1 MLVGSPVMYDIILF
15 ENFRTRKREAGIF
28 RNLSFGDY
36 FVKTCVFSTRKR
48 RLLGRYAKTAKKI
61 YVFSN
66 SIRILTDGNS
76 GYPSW

>member
-15 ENFRTRKREAGIF
+15 ENFRTRKREGIF
-28 RNLSFGDY
+28 RSLSFGDY
-36 FVKTCVFSTRKR
+36 FVKTCVFSARIR

-76 GYPSW
+76 GYLSW